1 MKKISLLAAI
11 AFVVTSMWSQK
22 DNGRIPLI
30 GDTAPSFT
38 TESTVG
44 KINFPQDYANSWK
57 IIFSHPRDFTPV
69 CSSEL
74 LELAYMQND
83 FNELNVKLL
92 VLSTDLLSQHFSW
105 KKALEEIEYKGNPT
119 TKIEF
124 PLVPDDEFKISRLYG
139 MLHTPVSTTR
149 DVRGVYIIDP
159 DNVIRSIV
167 FYPMEVGRNI
177 DEIKRTIIALQTTRE
192 NNLVVTPANWA
203 PGGDVLLH
211 HLTTEN
217 MAKLERLDP
226 SVYQVSWFM
235 TFKQAEPAELGSLE
249 SSFKY

>member
-1 MKKISLLAAI
+1 MKKIYLLVAI
-11 AFVVTSMWSQK
+11 AFMAAPMWSQK

-44 KINFPQDYANSWK
+44 KITFPQDYARSWK
-57 IIFSHPRDFTPV
+57 MIFSHPRDFTPV

-74 LELAYMQND
+74 LELAYMQKD
-83 FNELNVKLL
+83 FDDLNVKLL

-124 PLVPDDEFKISRLYG
+124 PLVPDDDFKISRLYG

-159 DNVIRSIV
+159 DNVIRSIL

-177 DEIKRTIIALQTTRE
+177 DELKRTIIALQTTRE
-192 NNLVVTPANWA
+192 NNVVVTPANWV
-203 PGGDVLLH
+203 PGDDVLLN
-211 HLTTEN
+211 HLTYEN

-226 SVYQVSWFM
+226 TVYQVSWFM
-235 TFKQAEPAELGSLE
+235 TFKQAERSELGNLE
-249 SSFKY
+249 SALKY